1 MGHHSSMVS
10 KLVTLLLLLLFFLP
24 LKSHSSTPQSW
35 VKAGYYYSGSETVI
49 SDINSKLFTHL
60 ICAFAYINSSTY
72 HLSINSSTEQRFSTF
87 TDTVKRKNPSIT
99 TLLSIWVGKEDS
111 STFFSMINQSSYR
124 NSFIQ
129 SSIRTAKLYGFHGLD
144 LFVFGVVPSKSSD
157 MTNLGTLL
165 NEWRVAVDS
174 EARNSSKSELLLVMA
189 SHYMPALG
197 SETYPMESMQRNLD
211 WVHVTAYDYYVP
223 RKDNFTHFHAAL
235 RGQLNGANTDDG
247 IKEWRRRGFLPSKLV
262 LGLPFHGYAWTL
274 VNPQNN
280 AMGAPSTGPAVTMDG
295 SMGYKLIK
303 SYIRSFG
310 YGATSVYNAT
320 YVVNSCTIG
329 PTWINYDD
337 VEAIRAKVSYAKQ
350 NGLLGYNVFQVG
362 NDDNWVLSRAGT
374 NSIQFT
380 TWNPSIW
387 STLGNRG

>member
-1 MGHHSSMVS
+1 MAS
-10 KLVTLLLLLLFFLP
+10 KLLTLLLLLLLFFLP
-24 LKSHSSTPQSW
+24 LKSHSSTPQTQSW
-35 VKAGYYYSGSETVI
+35 VQAGYYYAGSEIVI

-72 HLSINSSTEQRFSTF
+72 HLSINASTEQLFSTF
-87 TDTVKRKNPSIT
+87 TLTVKRKNPSIT
-99 TLLSIWVGKEDS
+99 TLLSIWVGREDS

-129 SSIRTAKLYGFHGLD
+129 SSIRTARLYGFHGLD
-144 LFVFGVVPSKSSD
+144 LYGVVPSKSSD
-157 MTNLGTLL
+157 MINLGTLL

-174 EARNSSKSELLLVMA
+174 EARNSIQSRLLLVM
-189 SHYMPALG
+189 SGRYLPALG
-197 SETYPMESMQRNLD
+197 SESYPMESMQRNLD
-211 WVHVTAYDYYVP
+211 WLHVTAYDYYVP
-223 RKDNFTHFHAAL
+223 RKDNVTHFHAAL
-235 RGQLNGANTDDG
+235 RGPLNGANTDDG
-247 IKEWRRRGFLPSKLV
+247 IKEWRRRGFPPSKLV
-262 LGLPFHGYAWTL
+262 LGLPFHGYVWTL

-295 SMGYKLIK
+295 SMGYKFIK
-303 SYIRSFG
+303 FYIRSYG
-310 YGATSVYNAT
+310 YGAASVYNAT

-380 TWNPSIW
+380 TWKVESIH
-387 STLGNRG
+387 TVYFFLHCDR

>member
-1 MGHHSSMVS
+1 
-10 KLVTLLLLLLFFLP
+10 
-24 LKSHSSTPQSW
+24 
-35 VKAGYYYSGSETVI
+35 
-49 SDINSKLFTHL
+49 
-60 ICAFAYINSSTY
+60 
-72 HLSINSSTEQRFSTF
+72 
-87 TDTVKRKNPSIT
+87 
-99 TLLSIWVGKEDS
+99 
-111 STFFSMINQSSYR
+111 MINQSSYR

-129 SSIRTAKLYGFHGLD
+129 SSIRTARLYGFHGLD
-144 LFVFGVVPSKSSD
+144 LYGVVPSKSSD
-157 MTNLGTLL
+157 MINLGTLL

-174 EARNSSKSELLLVMA
+174 EARNSIQSRLLLVM
-189 SHYMPALG
+189 SGRYLPALG
-197 SETYPMESMQRNLD
+197 SESYPMESMQRNLD
-211 WVHVTAYDYYVP
+211 WVHVSAYDYYVP

-247 IKEWRRRGFLPSKLV
+247 IKEWRRRGFPPSKLV

-280 AMGAPSTGPAVTMDG
+280 AMGAPSKGPAVTMDG

-310 YGATSVYNAT
+310 YGAASVYNAT

-380 TWNPSIW
+380 TWKVESIH
-387 STLGNRG
+387 TVYFFLHCDR